1 LRTPPSSPL
10 SDGWGIPYRLL
21 GRSAIS
27 ESGFHLSKGLR
38 RHFRVGE
45 REVRWAL
52 KDGRRR
58 RRAELILRAVAIR
71 AIFVNTN
78 IRA

>member
-1 LRTPPSSPL
+1 
-10 SDGWGIPYRLL
+10 L

-27 ESGFHLSKGLR
+27 ESGFHLFKGLR

-52 KDGRRR
+52 KDG
-58 RRAELILRAVAIR
+58 AAGAVPNFSGAVAILT
-71 AIFVNTN
+71 IFVDLN
-78 IRA
+78 IRVY